1 MENEKKNQAEEQKE
15 VVETTV
21 TTTEAP
27 ADAPQETAAEPA
39 PRELFYQRI
48 RTARPDAKYDEDE
61 EEYTRQAMAMLD
73 EYEGKAGQYDEMSNR
88 LMKRFNQ
95 NPAEAEAFLTYLD
108 GASLPAAI
116 RRHMGDE
123 ALTMKEGDD
132 GWDEYV
138 KAGEEREK
146 QFADNRAAL
155 DQYMQN
161 AKESDAA
168 MEAFVAETGLDEEG
182 AQGFKDV
189 VLSILNDM
197 SAGKV
202 TKETLALLKRAVD
215 YDKDLN
221 GAREQGR
228 VDGRNE
234 TIEVEKKRIKG
245 SGLPN
250 TNAGGSANEEV
261 DAKPKSDTANWLA
274 NVPRRK

>member
-1 MENEKKNQAEEQKE
+1 MENEKVNQAEEQKE

-27 ADAPQETAAEPA
+27 AEGAQEPSTEPA

-61 EEYTRQAMAMLD
+61 EEYSRQAMAIMD
-73 EYEGKAGQYDEMSNR
+73 ELEGKAGNYDEMHGR

-108 GASLPAAI
+108 GAPLPAAI
-116 RRHMGDE
+116 RRYMGDE

-132 GWDEYV
+132 GWEEFV

-146 QFADNRAAL
+146 QYADNRAAL

-161 AKESDAA
+161 AKDSDAA
-168 MEAFVAETGLDEEG
+168 MEAFIAETGLDEEG

-189 VLSILNDM
+189 VMSILNDM

-202 TKETLALLKRAVD
+202 TKETLSLLKRAVD
-215 YDKDLN
+215 YENDLN

-234 TIEVEKKRIKG
+234 SIEREKKRIKG

-250 TNAGGSANEEV
+250 ATAGGSANEEV
-261 DAKPKSDTANWLA
+261 DAKPKSATADWL
-274 NVPRRK
+274 KKFGK